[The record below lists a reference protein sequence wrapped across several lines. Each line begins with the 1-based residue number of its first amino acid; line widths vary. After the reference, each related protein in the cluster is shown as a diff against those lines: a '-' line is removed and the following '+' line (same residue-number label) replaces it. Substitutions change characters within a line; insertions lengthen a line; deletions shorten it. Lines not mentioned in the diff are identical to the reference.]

1 MAISLVTYDGAELS
15 ARDHAM
21 LGQAA
26 VGVGGIIYG
35 CAAAASGLS
44 AVSIADGIGVLYGRI
59 FHITAQTLDVTLP
72 SAAHKGEVYVTI
84 DLSNTETPITLN
96 VRTAASLTPMESDED
111 FNWADGIAY
120 LPIATFDASSSGVAN
135 VVSVNRIGET
145 EQEEETGGNTFHKT
159 WYGIDVDVAVNGKTV
174 CVNFFGNTNQAVT
187 TKNVWLDVADLS
199 SLFTNPRTV
208 EGYAGIN
215 SIQLIRYQVTQA
227 GMLRVGYVRN
237 MAGGGAENLAKNYAV
252 KFTFAFSIV

>member
-72 SAAHKGEVYVTI
+72 SAAHKGEVYVAI
-84 DLSNTETPITLN
+84 DLSNTETPISLD
-96 VRTAASLTPMESDED
+96 VRTAASLLPMESDED
-111 FNWADGIAY
+111 FNWADGLAY
-120 LPIATFDASSSGVAN
+120 LPIATFDVSPSGVTN
-135 VVSVNRIGET
+135 VLSVNRIGEA
-145 EQEEETGGNTFHKT
+145 EQEEGASGNTLHTT
-159 WYGIDVDVAVNGKTV
+159 WYGVDVDVAVNGRTV
-174 CVNFFGNTNQAVT
+174 CVNFYGNVNQSVT
-187 TKNVWLDVADLS
+187 TKGVWVNVADLS
-199 SLFTNPRTV
+199 GLFTNPRTV
-208 EGYAGIN
+208 EGYSGMN
-215 SIQLIRYQVTQA
+215 STQVIRYQVTKA
-227 GMLRVGYVRN
+227 GTLRVGYVRS